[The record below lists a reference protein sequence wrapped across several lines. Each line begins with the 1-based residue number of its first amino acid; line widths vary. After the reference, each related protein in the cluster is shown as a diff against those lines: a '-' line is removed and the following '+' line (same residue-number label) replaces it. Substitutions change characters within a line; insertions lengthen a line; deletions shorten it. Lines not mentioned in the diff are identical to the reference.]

1 MKRTYLGM
9 IDADNLAVD
18 HERRALKVQCLPQ
31 KIAGVGKSLRLLL
44 EISRK
49 DPDALALLIVD
60 LRPLSIVFVLAK
72 ECPMGLHELRCILNP
87 LGGLGCKR
95 ERERERERKSVRKTR
110 EKRGTRGT
118 YQAWEQSEFPAS
130 QRSGLQCSQYPL
142 TPGQD
147 RGPQY
152 LGTACHTSNE

>member
-1 MKRTYLGM
+1 M

-18 HERRALKVQCLPQ
+18 HERRALRVQCLPQ

-95 ERERERERKSVRKTR
+95 ERERERER
-110 EKRGTRGT
+110 EKVSKKNKGEERDKRDLPSMGTIGI
-118 YQAWEQSEFPAS
+118 P
-130 QRSGLQCSQYPL
+130 GL
-142 TPGQD
+142 
-147 RGPQY
+147 
-152 LGTACHTSNE
+152 TAQWSAM